1 MKSKGMR
8 KVLSYLLV
16 LCLVITLM
24 PCASF
29 ADEQAAQDID
39 VTAVSDIDE
48 ETAISDIAGEEL
60 SELPEG
66 AQVIEEESSETMTTF
81 ALENGDKAKVFYSY
95 PVRYKDDDGKLQE
108 IKPELVTVDKAAST
122 SQGITLREYGYENK
136 SGKYKQY
143 LPNSLT
149 ESTPVLMEYDRYGIS
164 MAPTGYMSSLITS
177 TVADVKSERVET
189 VAGTIQAKDVKA
201 VYGSKRGAAYI
212 EYTSQNDGIK
222 EEIILNKKP
231 ENNMFRFKLT
241 LKGLTYRMN
250 STDNGISLY
259 DDESGELAAYIGAPN
274 MNDATGNAYSE
285 DLTYTM
291 AREGASDTYILT
303 LNVSEDYLDDSSR
316 EYPVTID
323 PSATWLGSSEVKDAY
338 IIDQYPTTNFYDSS
352 TKVMPGGKGSTGKH
366 RTLIHLANLKATLLG
381 YTIKSANFT
390 AYETGN
396 GSSSKVVRLYPVTS
410 SWAVST
416 VTWNKCPSFGSYL
429 DGITTNGNAN
439 HKCTWD
445 ISSWVSDVAGGDS
458 NHGILLKNQVES
470 TSGYTEFYGSR
481 TSATSY
487 RPKLVVT
494 YSDVVST
501 PTTVSTDKSKYEQGE
516 SVSISWSGISCN
528 SLKQVEYRI
537 GTADEDWN
545 DINTQY
551 VAYTKLAGS
560 KSSGTATVP
569 GTGSFSP
576 GRYKIFVRG
585 VSTTGENGTGRGV
598 RFMITPTAPSSVSVN
613 KDFYSPGENITVT
626 WSGIASSNG
635 FSRIEYAFSNME
647 DEDEDLLDFN
657 TLTSSGASSGT
668 ASLQVPSDLEGGEY
682 FLYVRGVS
690 SNNVEGTAL
699 SCPVEIGEDEAPVV
713 GSLSLTNISSGYNKP
728 KAISVLADYISD
740 EAPVKASN
748 LMYSLYGPAGDR
760 VGESLSSC
768 TMRTNSDGTYW
779 TTFTIPESYVN
790 KSGTYTLYFW
800 VFDDAINLG
809 WQSKTFRIDADAPTG
824 SISLNDMTTG
834 ADTDTAKNSNT
845 LITAAPTDAYSG
857 IQSACL
863 YLYKGTQ
870 NNIGELV
877 KTFNVSSSQNTF
889 TEPVIFNFDA
899 SEYDDGEYV
908 LKLDMT
914 DKVGYTATVYKDITI
929 QNPIIRPVLGVDVS
943 TGNSAVV
950 SWSFREGSSE
960 LKPLI
965 EIDKLHHIEY
975 KIDGSSVWNTVN
987 ITDKRSG
994 QFNISIP
1001 AGMTGTHAVYVRG
1014 VESTGTAGDAAR
1026 LDFNT
1031 DSSAPTVAI
1040 SSITRGVVYGSVYD
1054 DNLSEWSIYIKLKDA
1069 EDTSYVQLKTGGNSV
1084 TGGRIASIDLDG
1096 YTSGTYTVKL
1106 EAVDDAGNKTSD
1118 TEDINITGEYDN
1130 AQSYEHISRIVRS
1143 LGQDNRLP
1151 DFRVSSTAESIKL
1164 KAELTNV
1171 AWFVNDQY
1179 VAGTDSYSTDFA
1191 ALADGTAR
1199 KIAAVGRDAS
1209 GNVVY
1214 SNNVYLNALKDS
1226 FTLEAAA
1233 EGQTEKTVAL
1243 SEDAVCFKL
1252 NAPQQVTLEAVSEIQ
1267 PAEPEISEMSLEEEM
1282 QTEQELQNDEPA
1294 AAAEDVAIT
1303 YYAKVGNGS
1312 YVQIIPGQTV
1322 HINQLNSQMISADSV
1337 TIKAVASDDA
1347 LNSLDTLS
1355 LGLGVMDSER
1365 FTVVTGEE
1373 YWAADTSAQDKI
1385 NYKTYVKWNTPEVL
1399 PENLSYEVYRS
1410 TLPNFVPGENNL
1422 VADNIR
1428 AGYWCDINAY
1438 YGKTFYYKVRAVI
1451 KDESGN
1457 IISASS
1463 YSSLAEST
1471 AIDEN
1476 EYSKL
1481 MGSRQYF
1488 AYADVATP
1496 SGNGHIEKSEGN
1508 FLYEQTDAELA
1519 NEQLAVI
1526 IGRAYNS
1533 LASSFSGFG
1542 YGWTHSYD
1550 IELLKLGADENLD
1563 DGMLVLRDGSGTIYK
1578 FKADGETYISGMG
1591 KYVTLK
1597 KASADEKHKV
1607 ITLPDAAGGSNT
1619 VTADINNV
1627 EYIMS
1632 SRDGITYYFDGSG
1645 RLVVMEES
1653 NGNVLLFDYDSKKGL
1668 LSKITTGN
1676 NISVDITYNDGTDET
1691 NVLTIKEILLPDGQ
1705 KLKYEYEK
1713 KSSSDKLKNFLKYV
1727 KKIAPDNS
1735 QITYTYTYTGGKL
1748 TGLTDGMSNTYN
1760 VVYDTSASGRAVEFR
1775 YPAAGGISEKI
1786 KVSKSGNCTTTEKLF
1801 GSQTVKKEKDYFN
1814 GKGFCVLHE
1823 DVDLN
1828 DNVKQSVEYT
1838 YLDYLLQ
1845 KETVHTK
1852 YNRVV
1857 VTEQG
1862 QKIITEEDTVKEKTY
1877 QYNEDTEVI
1886 EQETDED
1893 KAVTDFEYALS
1904 ALYPEYL
1911 PSGCTETIDGIVTSS
1926 EIYTYDIYGNVTS
1939 VKDLVA
1945 GTLTQYEYYT
1955 KGTGNFTYAIGE
1967 VKSEKV
1973 YLTDENGNLVNNTP
1987 ISSSDTSFTYNPAS
2001 DNAYKTVTVTET
2013 AAETVTATVTVYDVA
2028 GRIMSE
2034 EITSSKTGQE
2044 GSRESHTYIY
2054 DGFGRVISSV
2064 TETAKLDSL
2073 GNEIEGTLLTTSET
2087 KTYNGNGSV
2096 VSETGTDGIT
2106 KSYVYDAL
2114 NRVVSTTTSK
2124 GNLSQTE
2131 TVTYSYGNVSTASG
2145 ETQNGNLKKTD
2156 TYAFI
2161 TEKKTGSLSEETSW
2175 VNGYGQTVRVKS
2187 GNTVKEYAYDAAG
2200 NRFAELVYTDSE
2212 NTSYILNVHVYD
2224 ADGRETAAAVNP
2236 VWDETQGCFTIGE
2249 LSICTE
2255 AEYDNRGN
2263 LLKSTDAEGN
2273 ETGYEYDNQS
2283 RLVKVILVK
2292 KTEAS
2297 DGTITVSTDN
2307 SMNYTYSEGYDSN
2320 DRYYS
2325 KVTATN
2331 AKGAVSEEISDANGN
2346 VIKTTDKGTS
2356 GDTAIESAYEYDARG
2371 NLVKEIHSAGDYITY
2386 SYDSFG
2392 RVTEKQQ
2399 YSSAGVQLYRTVYT
2413 YYSGLNL
2420 VKDMKDYEAGT
2431 LYRHTYYE
2439 YDSLGRISAK
2449 AESNSEMTD
2458 AEKSAKA
2465 VSYTYNLRGEVTGTG
2480 YGSSLTNIAAGEI
2493 SGTRYEYNSY
2503 GQLTGVYVKK
2513 GTSEYKVKEYSYNP
2527 DGNVMQVKDFYN
2539 YTSGTGQ
2546 YIALSYSYD
2555 AYGRVTAMVY
2565 TDSNGAVIEKHEYAY
2580 NRNGQVV
2587 KETNLNNVSVNPVNE
2602 TRSYTYDYMGNLL
2615 KSEITGSTNVTTLY
2629 TYDKVGNRLTK
2640 KQNNVTTTYTYNGL
2654 NQLTGENGGG
2664 NSLSYVY
2671 DANGNQIRI
2680 TGTAD
2685 GTSVN
2690 KVFAYTPSGL
2700 MSSYTSGT
2708 DTQVNRYNG
2717 DGQRVSKTE
2726 GSDVT
2731 NYFYQNG
2738 SVLYTTDSL
2747 GNVKVFNL
2755 LNGSDILGTLRI
2767 NGNNVS
2773 SYFYTEDMRGSTVNV
2788 IDNSGNTVLSYW
2800 YDDFGQ
2806 VNEYRESGNS
2816 LINEVQYTGAIYD
2829 ELTGL
2834 LYLNARFYDPA
2845 TGRFISQD
2853 TYRGER
2859 DDAGTWHLYAYCA
2872 NDPVNYVDPSGHKK
2886 TAVGFGLEFALTK
2899 GVLNSVGALL
2909 DLVWLNDNVKT
2920 RKDGKSLH
2928 AYGAFVGAAAKNK
2941 QTGIVQ
2947 TIMKN
2952 PKNLLSKKG
2961 LKRLVK
2967 SISKTSP
2974 KKGIGKLANK
2984 FTSNWVGTVG
2994 FFVVMA
3000 DTRKFTSYKDYEGEF
3015 GSASISYNHGCLS
3028 VSKGAKNLNLGAAI
3042 TTAGGISFSITAG
3055 FGFYWPWAT
3064 AKFRQVGSSI
3074 SSAVKRMAK

>member
-1 MKSKGMR
+1 MKNKGMR

-39 VTAVSDIDE
+39 ITAVSDINA

-108 IKPELVTVDKAAST
+108 IKPELVTVDKTALT

-136 SGKYKQY
+136 SGEYKQY

-285 DLTYTM
+285 DLTYTVE
-291 AREGASDTYILT
+291 REGASDTYILT

-366 RTLIHLANLKATLLG
+366 RTLIQLVNLKATLLG

-410 SWAVST
+410 SWAVGT
-416 VTWNKCPSFGSYL
+416 VTWNKCPSFGSYI

-445 ISSWVSDVAGGDS
+445 ISSWVSNVAGGNS
-458 NHGILLKNQVES
+458 NHGIILKNQVES
-470 TSGYTEFYGSR
+470 TNGYTEFYGSR

-598 RFMITPTAPSSVSVN
+598 RFMITPTAPSSVSVS
-613 KDFYSPGENITVT
+613 KDVYTPGETIAVT

-635 FSRIEYAFSNME
+635 FSRIEYAFSDME
-647 DEDEDLLDFN
+647 DEDEDLLEFN

-668 ASLQVPSDLEGGEY
+668 AYLQAPTDLESGGY
-682 FLYVRGVS
+682 FLYIRGVS
-690 SNNVEGTAL
+690 SNNVEGAAL
-699 SCPVEIGEDEAPVV
+699 SCPVEIGEDQAPTIKT
-713 GSLSLTNISSGYNKP
+713 LTLTNMSSGYNKP
-728 KAISVLADYISD
+728 KEVSVLADYISD
-740 EAPVKASN
+740 EAPIKASN

-760 VGESLSSC
+760 IGVSLSSC

-800 VFDDAINLG
+800 VFDDAMNYAD
-809 WQSKTFRIDADAPTG
+809 QSTTFRIDADAPTG
-824 SISLNDMTTG
+824 SISLNDLTTG

-845 LITAAPTDAYSG
+845 LITAVPTDAYSG
-857 IQSACL
+857 IQSAYL

-870 NNIGELV
+870 SNIGELV
-877 KTFNVSSSQNTF
+877 KTFNVSSSQNSF

-914 DKVGYTATVYKDITI
+914 DKVGYTTTVYKDITI

-987 ITDKRSG
+987 ITDKKSG
-994 QFNISIP
+994 QFDISIP

-1054 DNLSEWSIYIKLKDA
+1054 DNLSEWGIYIKLKDA
-1069 EDTSYVQLKTGGNSV
+1069 EDTSYVQLKTGSNSV

-1096 YTSGTYTVKL
+1096 YASGTYTVKL
-1106 EAVDDAGNKTSD
+1106 EAVDDAGNRTSD

-1171 AWFVNDQY
+1171 AWFVDDQY

-1267 PAEPEISEMSLEEEM
+1267 PVEPEISEMSLEEEM
-1282 QTEQELQNDEPA
+1282 ETEQELQNNEPA

-1312 YVQIIPGQTV
+1312 YVQIVPGQTV
-1322 HINQLNSQMISADSV
+1322 HINQLNSQMLSADSV

-1563 DGMLVLRDGSGTIYK
+1563 DGILVLRDGSGTIYK

-1607 ITLPDAAGGSNT
+1607 INLPDAAGGSNT

-1632 SRDGITYYFDGSG
+1632 SRDGITYYFDGGG

-1727 KKIAPDNS
+1727 KKTAPDNS

-1760 VVYDTSASGRAVEFR
+1760 VVYDTSVSGRAVEFR
-1775 YPAAGGISEKI
+1775 SPAAGGISEKI
-1786 KVSKSGNCTTTEKLF
+1786 KVTKSGNCTTTEKLF

-1852 YNRVV
+1852 YNKVV

-1886 EQETDED
+1886 EKEIDED

-1911 PSGCTETIDGIVTSS
+1911 PSGYIESIDGTVISS
-1926 EIYTYDIYGNVTS
+1926 KIYTYDIYGNITS
-1939 VKDLVA
+1939 EKDLA
-1945 GTLTQYEYYT
+1945 TGTMIQYEYYT
-1955 KGTGNFTYAIGE
+1955 KGAEGFTYAKGE

-1973 YLTDENGNLVNNTP
+1973 YLIDENGNLVNSTP
-1987 ISSSDTSFTYNPAS
+1987 ISSSDTTFTYNPAS
-2001 DNAYKTVTVTET
+2001 DNAYKTVTATET
-2013 AAETVTATVTVYDVA
+2013 AAETVTTTVTVYDVA

-2044 GSRESHTYIY
+2044 GSRESHTYTY

-2096 VSETGTDGIT
+2096 VSETGADGIT

-2124 GNLSQTE
+2124 GSLSQTE

-2145 ETQNGNLKKTD
+2145 ETQNSNLKKTD

-2263 LLKSTDAEGN
+2263 LLKSIDAEGN
-2273 ETGYEYDNQS
+2273 ETRYEYDNQN

-2292 KTEAS
+2292 KTEGT
-2297 DGTITVSTDN
+2297 DGTVTVSTDN
-2307 SMNYTYSEGYDSN
+2307 SMNYTYSEGYDAN
-2320 DRYYS
+2320 NRYYS

-2331 AKGAVSEEISDANGN
+2331 AKGAVSEEISDANGK
-2346 VIKTTDKGTS
+2346 VIKVTDKGTS
-2356 GDTAIESAYEYDARG
+2356 GDTAISTAYEYDAGG

-2386 SYDSFG
+2386 SYDSLG

-2458 AEKSAKA
+2458 AEKAAKA

-2493 SGTRYEYNSY
+2493 SGTRYEYNSD
-2503 GQLTGVYVKK
+2503 GQLTGVYVRK
-2513 GTSEYKVKEYSYNP
+2513 GTSEYKVKEYSYTP
-2527 DGNVMQVKDFYN
+2527 SGNVMQVKDFYN

-2565 TDSNGAVIEKHEYAY
+2565 EDSNGAVIEKHEYAY

-2654 NQLTGENGGG
+2654 NQLTGESGGG

-2671 DANGNQIRI
+2671 DANGNQTGI

-2690 KVFAYTPSGL
+2690 KVFAYTPSGN
-2700 MSSYTSGT
+2700 MTSYTNGT

-2731 NYFYQNG
+2731 NYFYQDG
-2738 SVLYTTDSL
+2738 SVLYTTDSQ
-2747 GNVKVFNL
+2747 GNVKAFNL
-2755 LNGSDILGTLRI
+2755 LNVSDILGTLRI

-2886 TAVGFGLEFALTK
+2886 ITIGIDVTNKLNRLMLKNAKWLYNYASRMNKRYGIKRYQVGFVGKAFKAVGVGK
-2899 GVLNSVGALL
+2899 ILNTFIG
-2909 DLVWLNDNVKT
+2909 
-2920 RKDGKSLH
+2920 
-2928 AYGAFVGAAAKNK
+2928 
-2941 QTGIVQ
+2941 
-2947 TIMKN
+2947 
-2952 PKNLLSKKG
+2952 
-2961 LKRLVK
+2961 LVK
-2967 SISKTSP
+2967 SGGEWDLKV
-2974 KKGIGKLANK
+2974 KKEWKLKEKECFLYNGKKKLSDDIGNIH
-2984 FTSNWVGTVG
+2984 
-2994 FFVVMA
+2994 
-3000 DTRKFTSYKDYEGEF
+3000 F
-3015 GSASISYNHGCLS
+3015 GY
-3028 VSKGAKNLNLGAAI
+3028 
-3042 TTAGGISFSITAG
+3042 
-3055 FGFYWPWAT
+3055 
-3064 AKFRQVGSSI
+3064 VGSVLFRKTTLCAGAGMYQIYSGTSDWKYI
-3074 SSAVKRMAK
+3074 SSYFDDPRDSKAIKLGVEMWKKYYKKRVFKW